1 MYEIYTYTFTSPSI
15 FDKLNIPKDSEMRNV
30 VKITNPL
37 GEDTSVMRT
46 TTIASM
52 MDILSR
58 NYNYRNPSAKLFEI
72 GKIFIPTTDGEL
84 PTNLLKSQWVC
95 TAIT

>member
-1 MYEIYTYTFTSPSI
+1 MKTERQQVQDRVNELLTAQGMYEIYTYTFTSPSI

-52 MDILSR
+52 MDILCGRSNR
-58 NYNYRNPSAKLFEI
+58 
-72 GKIFIPTTDGEL
+72 
-84 PTNLLKSQWVC
+84 
-95 TAIT
+95 